1 MYECGNE
8 TKKCNNELNNVLN
21 EFNKIIQKYMTENS
35 IDIVFDKKNIY
46 IGKGS
51 IDITLII
58 LENIEK
64 QLK

>member
-1 MYECGNE
+1 
-8 TKKCNNELNNVLN
+8 
-21 EFNKIIQKYMTENS
+21 MTENS

-51 IDITLII
+51 IDITQNI
-58 LENIEK
+58 LESIEK

>member
-1 MYECGNE
+1 
-8 TKKCNNELNNVLN
+8 
-21 EFNKIIQKYMTENS
+21 MTENS

-51 IDITLII
+51 IDITPNI

>member
-1 MYECGNE
+1 MVKNFKEL
-8 TKKCNNELNNVLN
+8 KNNELNNILN

-51 IDITLII
+51 IDITPNI
-58 LENIEK
+58 LEDIEK